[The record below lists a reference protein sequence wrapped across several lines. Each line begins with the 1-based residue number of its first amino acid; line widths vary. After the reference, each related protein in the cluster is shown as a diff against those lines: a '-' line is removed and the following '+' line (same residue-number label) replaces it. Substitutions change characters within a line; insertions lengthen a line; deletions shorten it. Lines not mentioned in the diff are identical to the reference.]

1 MGKYTRYS
9 SLLVHAMSPELR
21 EKFFLDGE
29 QDTDAGWDLFETLYP
44 EEADILMEVLQPKLD
59 EIIKDLQF
67 RRDYNTLLGEG
78 KQTEATRL
86 LICHRANKLNWDED

>member
-9 SLLVHAMSPELR
+9 SLLIHAMPPELR
-21 EKFFLDGE
+21 EEFFSEGE

-44 EEADILMEVLQPKLD
+44 EKADALMEVLQPLLD
-59 EIIKDLQF
+59 DTIKELLF
-67 RRDYNTLLGEG
+67 RRDYDTLLGQG

-86 LICHRANKLNWDED
+86 MICHRASKINWED

>member
-29 QDTDAGWDLFETLYP
+29 EDTDAGWDLFETLYP
-44 EEADILMEVLQPKLD
+44 EKADALMEVLQPLLD
-59 EIIKDLQF
+59 DTIKELLF
-67 RRDYNTLLGEG
+67 RRDYDTLLGQG

-86 LICHRANKLNWDED
+86 LICHRADKLNWDKD

>member
-9 SLLVHAMSPELR
+9 SLLIHAMSPELR
-21 EKFFLDGE
+21 EEFFSEGE

-44 EEADILMEVLQPKLD
+44 EKADALMEVLQPLLD
-59 EIIKDLQF
+59 DTIKELLF
-67 RRDYNTLLGEG
+67 RRDYDTLLGQG

-86 LICHRANKLNWDED
+86 MICHRASKINWED